1 MRSGLTLLCVTL
13 GSLTRD
19 AAGSV
24 SNDLIVDTKLGKIQG
39 FETATSD
46 NKKVSAWY
54 GVPYAQPPVGNLR
67 FRHPRPADPWEG
79 VKKTHDQPNS
89 CVQVRDTMWPGFS
102 GSEAWNTN
110 TKQSEDC
117 LYLNVVVPRPHP
129 KDAAVIIWI
138 YGGGFWS
145 GTTTLELYDLRAMAA
160 EQNIIMV
167 GIQYRVASLAFLFFD
182 TEDVPGNAGMF
193 DQLQAIQ
200 WVKEN
205 IAQFGGDPNRITLM
219 GESAGACSVSLH
231 LLSPLSRNLFS
242 QAIMQSASA
251 LAPWGVVSK
260 AEGMRRS
267 LRLAENLKCP
277 HDPSDTRSSIDCMRK
292 LNASTIVGQEW
303 ENIVHGFTGGIG
315 VFTPIVDGSFLDDT
329 PGAAMRSGNFKKA
342 NILLGSNKD
351 EGNYFVLY
359 SFFEMFPKQEEVFIN
374 RKQFKQ
380 CIEDA
385 YPFANSLQRKAIEY
399 EYTNWLNPD
408 DPVSNRVAVDRMTGD
423 WEFTC
428 PVLDFAH
435 KYSETGN
442 NVYMYYFSE
451 VASVSPWPSWTGA
464 MHADEIAFVFG
475 LPLNH
480 NHGYSKQEIELS
492 RQIMSYWANFAKTG
506 NPSLYENDK
515 WTDTYWPMH
524 TPLKRETLTLSSNSS
539 KVLEGHGVR
548 KCAFWK
554 RFLPQ
559 LGNGKFDGRYGDFF
573 YHNSPNINPHAVD
586 EPLVDPEVCELDC
599 CGSTS
604 GVLAISAIP
613 CFVLSLASLQFSR
626 SAF

>member
-1 MRSGLTLLCVTL
+1 MYYTEICCPNALILNTLNSRLFGRIFT
-13 GSLTRD
+13 
-19 AAGSV
+19 
-24 SNDLIVDTKLGKIQG
+24 
-39 FETATSD
+39 
-46 NKKVSAWY
+46 
-54 GVPYAQPPVGNLR
+54 PVI
-67 FRHPRPADPWEG
+67 
-79 VKKTHDQPNS
+79 
-89 CVQVRDTMWPGFS
+89 QVRDEMWPGFS
-102 GSEAWNTN
+102 GAEAWNTN
-110 TKQSEDC
+110 TPQSEDC

-145 GTTTLELYDLRAMAA
+145 GTTTLEYYDLRAMAA

-251 LAPWGVVSK
+251 LTPWGVVSK

-267 LRLAENLKCP
+267 LRLAQNLKCP
-277 HDPSDTRSSIDCMRK
+277 HDASDTRSSIDCMRK
-292 LNASTIVGQEW
+292 LNASEIVAQEW

-342 NILLGSNKD
+342 NILMGSNKD

-359 SFFEMFPKQEEVFIN
+359 SFYEMFPKKEEVFIN

-385 YPFANSLQRKAIEY
+385 YPFANQLQRKAIEY

-428 PVLDFAH
+428 PVMDFAH

-442 NVYMYYFSE
+442 NVYMYYFAE
-451 VASVSPWPSWTGA
+451 RASVSPWPRWTGA

-475 LPLNH
+475 YALNH
-480 NHGYSKQEIELS
+480 SHGYSQQEIELS
-492 RQIMSYWANFAKTG
+492 RQIMVYWANFAKTG
-506 NPSLYENDK
+506 
-515 WTDTYWPMH
+515 
-524 TPLKRETLTLSSNSS
+524 
-539 KVLEGHGVR
+539 
-548 KCAFWK
+548 
-554 RFLPQ
+554 
-559 LGNGKFDGRYGDFF
+559 
-573 YHNSPNINPHAVD
+573 
-586 EPLVDPEVCELDC
+586 
-599 CGSTS
+599 
-604 GVLAISAIP
+604 
-613 CFVLSLASLQFSR
+613 
-626 SAF
+626 